1 MLPLCHRAK
10 KHVSPP
16 HWAATSTVPTK
27 CGCCGNLA
35 EIECNR
41 ERKQDWNAPVAY
53 SIQAPR
59 ERNENL
65 LPLLFQN
72 KPSPGHLEMRQ
83 FGEERHPEQPNL
95 KPIFGKHHSRDVA
108 H

>member
-1 MLPLCHRAK
+1 MLRLCHRAK

-16 HWAATSTVPTK
+16 HWAATSTVPTNAGVAAILLK
-27 CGCCGNLA
+27 LSAIESGNRIPA
-35 EIECNR
+35 
-41 ERKQDWNAPVAY
+41 AY
-53 SIQAPR
+53 SIRAPR

-72 KPSPGHLEMRQ
+72 EPPAGHLEMRQ

-95 KPIFGKHHSRDVA
+95 KPIVGEHRGRDVA